1 MSSAAKWAPGSGKSL
16 LTRASGV
23 AESGCAVMGVP
34 VHVGLGKGDVELEAL
49 GCVSAIVDLGPSV
62 ESAHDAVIGM
72 WYQESHAH
80 PALRQGL
87 VYRIHQCTNIQLCA
101 YQHGVGVRCGEPPPT
116 FLSYEVCFVE
126 AEHRLL
132 WRALRAILGD
142 LGESLLQSV
151 LDGPNLLC
159 KLLAAGV
166 GTQQDNLRIA
176 GGLERAREGID
187 KLGGELPYKPHRV
200 GQNKVRPGHRPVVA
214 AVTLARRASHKPRRG
229 FEGLKEAVSGRAA
242 FSAKRVEDS
251 GLASVSVAN
260 EGNTRGPFLFEAGT
274 PYLAGGLLVFQPLPD
289 AFHAVSDHPA
299 VVLELLLAGP
309 SGGNSAAS

>member
-1 MSSAAKWAPGSGKSL
+1 
-16 LTRASGV
+16 
-23 AESGCAVMGVP
+23 MGVP
-34 VHVGLGKGDVELEAL
+34 VYVGLGKGDVELEAL

-87 VYRIHQCTNIQLCA
+87 VYRIRQCTNIQLCA

-151 LDGPNLLC
+151 LHGPSLLG

-166 GTQQDNLRIA
+166 GTQQDNVRIA
-176 GGLERAREGID
+176 GGLERARKGVD
-187 KLGGELPYKPHRV
+187 QLGGELSYKPYRI
-200 GQNKVRPGHRPVVA
+200 GQDKVRPGHRPVM
-214 AVTLARRASHKPRRG
+214 AVTLARRAPNKPRHG
-229 FEGLKEAVSGRAA
+229 LEGLKEAVSGRAA
-242 FSAKRVEDS
+242 LSAKRVEHS
-251 GLASVSVAN
+251 GLAGVGVAD
-260 EGNTRGPFLFEAGT
+260 ESNTRGPFVSEAGT
-274 PYLAGGLLVFQPLPD
+274 PYL
-289 AFHAVSDHPA
+289 S
-299 VVLELLLAGP
+299 
-309 SGGNSAAS
+309 